1 MGDVVMFRALLV
13 IQSATRR
20 LERWCAR
27 KKNTVKGI
35 RDAKNTVSGND
46 ATETDQRRDLDLV
59 VFFAVVLVVVFVDL
73 PLAVVLAVDFALLA
87 GFFAL
92 AAGFFAGFAG
102 AAESRARFAPDLAD
116 FGPSTRSR
124 HHAMTSSQM

>member
-20 LERWCAR
+20 LERWRAR

-59 VFFAVVLVVVFVDL
+59 VLFAVVLVVVFVDL
-73 PLAVVLAVDFALLA
+73 PLAVVLAVDFAL
-87 GFFAL
+87 

-102 AAESRARFAPDLAD
+102 AAESRARFAPALAD
-116 FGPSTRSR
+116 FGPPTRSR

>member
-20 LERWCAR
+20 LERWRAR

-59 VFFAVVLVVVFVDL
+59 VFFAVVLVVVFTLVRL
-73 PLAVVLAVDFALLA
+73 PLKTHLLQLLSHQMVIEVLLVHLVVAVVVQLMAYLL
-87 GFFAL
+87 GIQEEIQFL
-92 AAGFFAGFAG
+92 D
-102 AAESRARFAPDLAD
+102 RVILVQRLK
-116 FGPSTRSR
+116 T
-124 HHAMTSSQM
+124 

>member
-20 LERWCAR
+20 LERWRAR

-73 PLAVVLAVDFALLA
+73 PLAVVLAVDFAL
-87 GFFAL
+87 

-116 FGPSTRSR
+116 FGPPTRSR